1 MKGKNEAV
9 PPAIFGREPYN
20 RVIMKTY
27 FSPTRTALSLMRK
40 GFLLLCILVP
50 AALTAQTMM
59 VMPHDPDKA
68 VHLDVE
74 CHSGAPLVLEFVL
87 KAPEDLVRS
96 VSFDFESDGVY
107 DLTVREP
114 QEEVV
119 FRGIPFRRP
128 GTYHITAYLHTV
140 QGNFIRE
147 YEVAFTDF
155 VWGRDNFVFAND
167 GKFEDSGDF
176 VSKTLMAWAEERFGP
191 LSQEQKILLLS
202 VMYDIYKGSIGR
214 CYGFTGE
221 QLYYILNPE
230 RLPEG
235 YGSVYQMHE
244 ESRETFR
251 NMDYVQNDIV
261 FSNFLSG
268 TINMQDKQQSEEV
281 LRELATFK
289 ESIQRGEP
297 IIIGYLSR
305 QMHHSMV
312 VYGYFENL
320 FRHKVTLLTANNW
333 EREQNN
339 NVFSEDAENIVI
351 EIRGKEPSMSW
362 YDLTKKRYRYPRRIF
377 AVRREEYYRL
387 SVDAFRKLMDEARE
401 ELIET
406 DRSMIIV
413 EKTETAYLENAEGK
427 KQGYSK
433 PRYFR
438 ELDEVSFRK
447 IDYNYIFTFP
457 ADGEYRLFLKK
468 RRYNKRLEE
477 YKEANLFSIVPAGGD
492 LISGM
497 CWNLPVEDEEELVF
511 DVSREGVRP
520 FLSDPQSNLH

>member
-1 MKGKNEAV
+1 MGKG
-9 PPAIFGREPYN
+9 
-20 RVIMKTY
+20 
-27 FSPTRTALSLMRK
+27 LL
-40 GFLLLCILVP
+40 FLFILVP

-59 VMPHDPDKA
+59 VMPHDPEKA
-68 VHLDVE
+68 VRLDVE

-87 KAPEDLVRS
+87 KAPEDMVRS
-96 VSFDFESDGVY
+96 ISFDFESDGEY

-114 QEEVV
+114 KEEVV
-119 FRGIPFRRP
+119 FRGVPFRRA
-128 GTYHITAYLHTV
+128 GTYRITAYLHTA

-191 LSQEQKILLLS
+191 LSEEQKILLLS

-235 YGSVYQMHE
+235 YGNAYLMHE

-268 TINMQDKQQSEEV
+268 TIDMQEKQQSEEL
-281 LRELATFK
+281 LRELETFK
-289 ESIQRGEP
+289 ESIQRREP

-305 QMHHSMV
+305 KMHHSMV

-320 FRHKVTLLTANNW
+320 FRRKVTLLTANNW

-351 EIRGKEPSMSW
+351 EIRGEEPSMSW
-362 YDLTKKRYRYPRRIF
+362 YDLTKKKYRYPKRVF
-377 AVRREEYYRL
+377 AVRREENYRL
-387 SVDAFRKLMDEARE
+387 SVDEFRRLMEEARE
-401 ELIET
+401 EIIEK
-406 DRSMIIV
+406 DLAMIIV

-433 PRYFR
+433 PRYYR
-438 ELDEVSFRK
+438 ELEEVSFRK

-477 YKEANLFSIVPAGGD
+477 YKEANLFSIVPAGGT
-492 LISGM
+492 LTTAM
-497 CWNLPVEDEEELVF
+497 RWNVPVEDEEEMVF
-511 DVSREGVRP
+511 DVSREGVRSAHSEP
-520 FLSDPQSNLH
+520 RSNLR